1 MERGPGKVQ
10 LLARLLPNIFQDGYK
25 PAVIEPLVDKI
36 RANLYGAE
44 AADPLDFL
52 QVRSDMENMVTGKLE
67 GITACDDRVGGG
79 C

>member
-44 AADPLDFL
+44 ATDPLDFL
-52 QVRSDMENMVTGKLE
+52 QV
-67 GITACDDRVGGG
+67 
-79 C
+79 